1 MKPMPET
8 NREIAELTRTI
19 EHQQSIIATYETV
32 SGVYRRLKRFPVIGT
47 AARRVAGLM
56 RPAAK
61 HGIIMNDNVVS
72 EHPELIGVCNPR
84 FAGGVK
90 ASTYSLCADVIE
102 VSEMFDRAS
111 ARRVA
116 AHITAYKPAKILISG
131 YSVGYDLLIEEVKK
145 AAPETRVF
153 AYVHSA
159 FIWFDTYMDENPIF
173 YRFLEQETEGLIEKI
188 GFCKRD
194 VSEYFK
200 RLGHNSFFIMN
211 RFELKPERH
220 RRSDDGTIRIG
231 VWGQNLWHRNI
242 LNQVIA
248 ALMVP
253 GSEVHVNQMTRHE
266 FLDKERIVV
275 HGLLPKEEFAKVFSS
290 MDINMYVSFTDCF
303 PMTLIESMEQGIPCI
318 ASDTSDVYS
327 FDPELK
333 ESLVVSTIDGP
344 IGISEKIIHVLATY
358 DEVQER
364 IASYLPVLSAEVERS
379 IEEFLA

>member
-1 MKPMPET
+1 MPET
-8 NREIAELTRTI
+8 NPEIVELKKTI

-32 SGVYRRLKRFPVIGT
+32 SGVYRRLKRFPVIGKV
-47 AARRVAGLM
+47 ARRAAGVL

-61 HGIIMNDNVVS
+61 HGVIMNDNVVS
-72 EHPELIGVCNPR
+72 ENPELIGVCNPR

-90 ASTYSLCADVIE
+90 SSTYSLCADVVE
-102 VSEMFDRAS
+102 VSEMFDRVS
-111 ARRVA
+111 ARKVA
-116 AHITAYKPAKILISG
+116 EHIAAYRPAKLLVSG
-131 YSVGYDLLIEEVKK
+131 YSVGYDLLIDEIKK
-145 AAPETRVF
+145 VAPETRIF

-159 FIWFDTYMDENPIF
+159 FIWFDTYMDENPVF
-173 YRFLEQETEGLIEKI
+173 YRFLEQESEGLIEKI

-194 VSEYFK
+194 VSEYFR

-211 RFELKPERH
+211 RFELKSERH
-220 RRSDDGTIRIG
+220 SRSDDGTVRIG
-231 VWGQNLWHRNI
+231 IWGANLWHRNI

-253 GSEVHVNQMTRHE
+253 GSEVHVNQMTPHD
-266 FLDKERIVV
+266 FLDKGRIVV

-303 PMTLIESMEQGIPCI
+303 PMTLVESMEQGIPCI

-327 FDPELK
+327 FSPELK
-333 ESLVVSTIDGP
+333 SSLVVSTIDGP
-344 IGISEKIIHVLATY
+344 IGISEKIVHVLANY
-358 DEVQER
+358 GEVQDR
-364 IASYLPVLSAEVERS
+364 IAAYLPVLSAEVEKS